1 MLPVGLFDTVEMGLR
16 TAAASMFF
24 AVVLA
29 ACGGLPPA
37 KVQDAHI
44 HSEEFAR
51 PAQGAIPPTVQ
62 LAPVLPKPR
71 ASARAETYSVVV
83 NNIRVQELLF
93 ALARDAKLNVDIHP
107 GVTGNVT
114 LNAIDQTLPQLLTR
128 ISRQVD
134 MRYEVDGPN
143 LIIMRDT
150 PFLKTYRIDYLNMT
164 RVSTSQLGVSSQV
177 AAGQASSGG
186 SGGVGTFS
194 NNSVSTV
201 NNISNNRFWDTLV
214 ANVRDMLRESDKL
227 LPGTQ
232 QTAATTT
239 SANTPP
245 AGAAGAG
252 GSSLLAGAAALLGA
266 GAAPS
271 TPSPPPVSGLP
282 QSGVA
287 QQQGTQTMEFRE
299 AASVISNPEAG
310 LLSIRATSRQHEK
323 IQEFLDHVMSN
334 VKRQVLIEATIAEV
348 QLNNQYQRGID
359 WSKLRTGSAGFQ
371 FQQISGGTPAGIN
384 TSAFTFGYAAGNQN
398 FTAALKLLESFGDVK
413 VLSSP
418 KISVLNNQSA
428 VLKVVD
434 NLVFFTIKA
443 DTTINQTTS
452 LTTFTSTLNSVPVG
466 FVMTVIPQISDSDT
480 VVLNL
485 RPTISRKIGDVAD
498 PNPTLSQAG
507 VASLVPV
514 IQTREMDSML
524 RIQSG
529 QVAVMGGLIQDQV
542 SNTEDGIPGVNRV
555 PNLGDLFRQRKDTV
569 TKTELVIF
577 LRPVVIHD
585 ASLEGDYRQ
594 YRNLLPDSGY
604 LQRPNPGRAE
614 AYGTRPAQ

>member
-1 MLPVGLFDTVEMGLR
+1 MIFRKFVAGAS
-16 TAAASMFF
+16 AAA
-24 AVVLA
+24 VLA
-29 ACGGLPPA
+29 GCGGLPPTS
-37 KVQDAHI
+37 VESAHLRAEPI
-44 HSEEFAR
+44 ESAE
-51 PAQGAIPPTVQ
+51 GKIPPPVQ
-62 LAPVLPKPR
+62 IAPVLPRPAPTTKP
-71 ASARAETYSVVV
+71 ETYSVVV
-83 NNIRVQELLF
+83 SNVRVQELLF
-93 ALARDAKLNVDIHP
+93 ALARDAKLNIDVHP

-128 ISRQVD
+128 IARQVD
-134 MRYEVDGPN
+134 MRFEADGQN
-143 LIIMRDT
+143 LIVMRDT
-150 PFLKTYRIDYLNMT
+150 PFLRNYRIDYLNMT
-164 RVSTSQLGVSSQV
+164 RAATSQIGVSSQV
-177 AAGQASSGG
+177 ATSASTGG
-186 SGGVGTFS
+186 SGGVGTIT
-194 NNSVSTV
+194 NNSISTV
-201 NNISNNRFWDTLV
+201 NNVSNNRFWETLV
-214 ANVRDMLRESDKL
+214 VNVRDLLRESDKL
-227 LPGTQ
+227 LPGAQ
-232 QTAATTT
+232 VSQPVPATPT
-239 SANTPP
+239 TPP
-245 AGAAGAG
+245 AGQQGSAGSPAPAV
-252 GSSLLAGAAALLGA
+252 SGASQAP
-266 GAAPS
+266 AAP
-271 TPSPPPVSGLP
+271 
-282 QSGVA
+282 
-287 QQQGTQTMEFRE
+287 QGNFQNSEFRE

-310 LLSIRATSRQHEK
+310 ILSIRATSRQHEK
-323 IQEFLDHVMSN
+323 IQEFLDSVMAN

-371 FQQISGGTPAGIN
+371 FQQSSGGTPAGIN
-384 TSAFTFGYAAGNQN
+384 TSSFILGYASGNQN

-428 VLKVVD
+428 ILKVVD

-466 FVMTVIPQISDSDT
+466 FVMTVIPQISDSDS

-498 PNPTLSQAG
+498 PNPSLSAAG

-529 QVAVMGGLIQDQV
+529 QIAVMGGLIQDQV
-542 SNTEDGIPGVNRV
+542 TNTEDGIPGVNRV
-555 PNLGDLFRQRKDTV
+555 PGFGDLFRQRKDTV

-585 ASLEGDYRQ
+585 ASIDGDYRGF
-594 YRNLLPDSGY
+594 RTMVPDANY
-604 LQRPNPGRAE
+604 LNRVNPGKAE
-614 AYGTRPAQ
+614 AYGERPAQ

>member
-1 MLPVGLFDTVEMGLR
+1 MLVAG
-16 TAAASMFF
+16 
-24 AVVLA
+24 
-29 ACGGLPPA
+29 CGGLAPV
-37 KVQDAHI
+37 KLRDAHI
-44 HSEEFAR
+44 QAAETQNTEAN
-51 PAQGAIPPTVQ
+51 IPPPVRI
-62 LAPVLPKPR
+62 APVLPKPQPTT
-71 ASARAETYSVVV
+71 RAETYSVVV
-83 NNIRVQELLF
+83 SNVRVQELLF
-93 ALARDAKLNVDIHP
+93 ALARDAKLNVDVHP
-107 GVTGNVT
+107 AVTGNVT

-128 ISRQVD
+128 IARQVD

-150 PFLKTYRIDYLNMT
+150 PFLRNYHIDYLNMS
-164 RVSTSQLGVSSQV
+164 RIATSQLGVSSQV
-177 AAGQASSGG
+177 STSASTGG
-186 SGGVGTFS
+186 SGGVGTIS

-201 NNISNNRFWDTLV
+201 NNVSNNRFWDTLV
-214 ANVRDMLRESDKL
+214 ANVRDLLRESDKL
-227 LPGTQ
+227 VPGAQPAPVAPPPSQ
-232 QTAATTT
+232 QSGQQAA
-239 SANTPP
+239 SAAPS
-245 AGAAGAG
+245 A
-252 GSSLLAGAAALLGA
+252 A

-271 TPSPPPVSGLP
+271 LTS
-282 QSGVA
+282 
-287 QQQGTQTMEFRE
+287 QQGSAQIMEFRE

-323 IQEFLDHVMSN
+323 IQEFLDQVMTN

-359 WSKLRTGSAGFQ
+359 WSKLRIGSAGFQ
-371 FQQISGGTPAGIN
+371 FQQSSGGTPAGIN
-384 TSAFTFGYAAGNQN
+384 TNAFVVGYASANQN
-398 FTAALKLLESFGDVK
+398 FAVALKLLESFGDVK

-428 VLKVVD
+428 ILKVVD

-443 DTTINQTTS
+443 DTTVNQTTS

-498 PNPTLSQAG
+498 PNPTLAAAG

-524 RIQSG
+524 RVQSG

-555 PNLGDLFRQRKDTV
+555 PNIGDLFRQRKDTV

-577 LRPVVIHD
+577 LRPTVIRD
-585 ASLEGDYRQ
+585 ASLDGDYR
-594 YRNLLPDSGY
+594 RFRTLVPDAGY
-604 LQRPNPGRAE
+604 LNRLNPGKAE
-614 AYGTRPAQ
+614 AYGEQPAQ